1 MSSLAACTTASVFH
15 RMSAVVLLIIGGLF
29 SAHAFAIPSI
39 VYGAIYGG
47 GTCKPDIFTP
57 NKAYVRRNGLE
68 CDVTGSTVQCRAYHG
83 IGLSSGASMPGSFPT
98 CGVSS
103 SYSHYVTVD
112 AVADISSITLS
123 MTQLCANTALGNQ
136 CWDVVLSVAESVVS
150 NKYSYT
156 FNFSL
161 ADQDADAD
169 GVLNAMDNCP
179 FVSNADQLNT
189 DGDSA
194 GDACDSTPN
203 GDTDGDGI
211 DNSVDPTPNG
221 DTDND
226 GIDNLSDNCPTVF
239 NPNQLDWDGN
249 GIGDACDEP
258 VPMPEDAKGELKA
271 DKAGSSVA
279 FAGDF
284 NGDGYGDYVVGSPGA
299 NKGSGKAVVMSGK
312 DGSILASVEGTAA
325 KYAMGFA
332 VAGNADI
339 DGDGF
344 ADVIVSAPQAAIPG
358 RKAVGEVVVIY
369 GCAANCTVTNTLHG
383 TESKALF
390 GAALALADVVG
401 DGHADVIVGV
411 PKATYNRD
419 GVALKQAGSV
429 IVYDGSTMEVGK
441 RFYGAAANAHAGTAV
456 ATGDADGD
464 GLADIII
471 GAPDEDGVG
480 SVRGYSRNG
489 AELLHKTGTGK
500 KSQFGKAVASADIN
514 HDGHADIV
522 VGAPLD
528 DDAVTRTKDTGSI
541 RVFSGSDGEL
551 LPVQLFGAV
560 KKAWLGSS
568 VVLAD
573 VNGDGTMDIIAGA
586 PQNDSST
593 IKKTGS
599 VTVWSGATYVPIITV
614 YGSAFGNLFGAALS
628 AGDINSDGKADVII
642 GVPGFDL
649 PKKDAGKVTV
659 VNGSAL

>member
-29 SAHAFAIPSI
+29 SAHVFAVPSN

-47 GTCKPDIFTP
+47 GTCKPIFSP
-57 NKAYVRRNGLE
+57 NKMYVRRNGLE
-68 CDVTGSTVQCRAYHG
+68 CDVTGSTTLQCRAYHG
-83 IGLSSGASMPGSFPT
+83 VGLSSGASMPGSFPA
-98 CGVSS
+98 CGAQDSYSS
-103 SYSHYVTVD
+103 SVTVN
-112 AVADISSITLS
+112 AAADISGITLS

-150 NKYSYT
+150 NKYSYA
-156 FNFSL
+156 FNFAL
-161 ADQDADAD
+161 TDQDADAD
-169 GVLNAMDNCP
+169 GVLNATDNCL

-194 GDACDSTPN
+194 GDACDA
-203 GDTDGDGI
+203 
-211 DNSVDPTPNG
+211 TPNG

-226 GIDNLSDNCPTVF
+226 GIDNLSDNCAAVS
-239 NPNQLDWDGN
+239 NSNQLDWDGN

-258 VPMPEDAKGELKA
+258 VPVPEDVKGELKA

-390 GAALALADVVG
+390 GAALALADVDG

-480 SVRGYSRNG
+480 GVRGYSRNG